1 MACFDGFGQVRDG
14 RPIWTSNFVPWRGGT
29 DVLFFFPGD
38 HNWWLGTVESNQLV
52 WNLAGNTSGFGNV
65 ADGRPFWI
73 DDFTG
78 TGGSDVLFYFPGD
91 DNWWLGTFTGTTLTW
106 QNAGNTSGFGHAIND
121 GRPFWTGRFV
131 GTGGADMLFYYP
143 GDDNW
148 WVGSLSGGTFQW
160 SNAGNTRSAL
170 GRAINDGRPFWIG
183 DFDGN
188 GRDEVLMYAPA
199 SDDWFL
205 GTFSGTSLTFA
216 KVGNTV
222 GFGHAINDGR
232 PFWTGYFSSLTN
244 KQILFYYPGDQN
256 WWLGTVSGGS
266 LTWALAGNSGTIGF
280 GSLPA
285 GSPVWI
291 DDFNA
296 NALSDVLIYRQ
307 VDNTWWLGSFAGGAL
322 SFTLSANTIPT
333 APIWPGGAFW
343 TGYFRG
349 VFRADVLFYQP
360 LDANWWLGTFT
371 GSTLRWDLLGRTGK
385 PHNNRVRLHVK
396 IVSASLP
403 SGLIDRSV
411 ATMKRLFSTA
421 GFLVDLVS
429 TEDLSAD
436 PAVMPFAT
444 VNVGGCTGGKH
455 TSAQAALFANV
466 NGVMRGDVVAYFV
479 TATTPTALNGCATFP
494 QGFPGCVVTSIA
506 SDFTLAHEIGHVMGL
521 NHLAGEVCS
530 ATPPTALM
538 TGCGTGSIVT
548 ANPTLS
554 AAEVNQ
560 MLRSPVALAC

>member
-14 RPIWTSNFVPWRGGT
+14 RPIWTSNFVPWRGGV

-121 GRPFWTGRFV
+121 GRPFWTGRFF

-148 WVGSLSGGTFQW
+148 WVGTLSGGTFQW
-160 SNAGNTRSAL
+160 SNAGNTRSLL

-222 GFGHAINDGR
+222 GFGHA
-232 PFWTGYFSSLTN
+232 
-244 KQILFYYPGDQN
+244 
-256 WWLGTVSGGS
+256 
-266 LTWALAGNSGTIGF
+266 
-280 GSLPA
+280 
-285 GSPVWI
+285 
-291 DDFNA
+291 
-296 NALSDVLIYRQ
+296 
-307 VDNTWWLGSFAGGAL
+307 
-322 SFTLSANTIPT
+322 
-333 APIWPGGAFW
+333 
-343 TGYFRG
+343 
-349 VFRADVLFYQP
+349 
-360 LDANWWLGTFT
+360 
-371 GSTLRWDLLGRTGK
+371 ST
-385 PHNNRVRLHVK
+385 
-396 IVSASLP
+396 
-403 SGLIDRSV
+403 
-411 ATMKRLFSTA
+411 TA
-421 GFLVDLVS
+421 GRS
-429 TEDLSAD
+429 G
-436 PAVMPFAT
+436 PA
-444 VNVGGCTGGKH
+444 
-455 TSAQAALFANV
+455 TSRA
-466 NGVMRGDVVAYFV
+466 
-479 TATTPTALNGCATFP
+479 
-494 QGFPGCVVTSIA
+494 
-506 SDFTLAHEIGHVMGL
+506 
-521 NHLAGEVCS
+521 
-530 ATPPTALM
+530 
-538 TGCGTGSIVT
+538 
-548 ANPTLS
+548 
-554 AAEVNQ
+554 
-560 MLRSPVALAC
+560 